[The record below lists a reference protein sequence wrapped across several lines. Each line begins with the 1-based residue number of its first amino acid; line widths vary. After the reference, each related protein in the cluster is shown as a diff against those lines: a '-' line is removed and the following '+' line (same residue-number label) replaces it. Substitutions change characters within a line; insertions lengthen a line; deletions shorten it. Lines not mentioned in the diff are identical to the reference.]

1 MANVGNTNLHDRFRT
16 LVGDLNLAQNQFQF
30 KCAELVRNY
39 EESQP
44 KKVLEEKKI
53 DLEKLYEK
61 LKEVMKKIV
70 AFAAKIG

>member
-1 MANVGNTNLHDRFRT
+1 MANVGNTNLRDQFIT
-16 LVGDLNLAQNQFQF
+16 LCSDLYQAQNQFQY

-44 KKVLEEKKI
+44 KKVLEEKKM

-61 LKEVMKKIV
+61 LKEVMKNFV

>member
-1 MANVGNTNLHDRFRT
+1 MANVGNTNLHDRFNT
-16 LVGDLNLAQNQFQF
+16 LVGDLQFARNQFQF

-44 KKVLEEKKI
+44 KKVLEEKKM
-53 DLEKLYEK
+53 DLEKYYEK